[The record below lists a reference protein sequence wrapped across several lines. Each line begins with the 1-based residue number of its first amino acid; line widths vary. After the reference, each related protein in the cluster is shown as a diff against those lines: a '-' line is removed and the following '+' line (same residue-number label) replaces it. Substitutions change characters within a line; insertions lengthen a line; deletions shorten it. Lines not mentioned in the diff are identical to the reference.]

1 MGRRATPSRR
11 RSVGHAAP
19 RTVRDPT
26 GSPTTSVH
34 ALDLGSIAADVTGV
48 SVPPPSH
55 SLSPAVP
62 YDEPPVSDIPGL
74 MSPLSRGRSTR
85 LIGQVVV
92 ELGFAKEE
100 AVERAVMHAR
110 ESGRLTGRVLIEDG
124 VLTPQQLA
132 RVLAER
138 FGIERI
144 DLSIFR
150 IDTDLA
156 RLVDAG
162 FVRRYDAIP
171 VGQDDEGQLLLAM
184 ADPANMLA
192 IDDVTMITGMA
203 VRPVVCAYDDIHRLS
218 LKLGADF
225 PELEDDG
232 TDDGHGDVN
241 LSVPDSDV
249 TDLGADD
256 QAPIIKLVNSVLKRA
271 IRRGASDIHFDP
283 SSEDMHVVFRVDGML
298 DQAVT
303 IPRRMSVG
311 VVSRVKV
318 MANLDIS
325 ERRQPQDGRV
335 SLLIDGHEIDLRVV
349 TLPTVYGEAI
359 VARIL
364 DSSSAPVGLEQIGM
378 LEDDRKVVEGAMAR
392 PYGGV
397 LVTGP
402 TGSGK
407 STTLYSCLAHVNNG
421 TRTIVTVEDPVEY
434 RMDGVKQ
441 MAINAKAKMTFAGGL
456 RAIMRA
462 DPDIIMVGEIRDGE
476 TAHIAVEAAL
486 TGHLVLSTLH
496 TRDAPNAVSRLLDMG
511 VEPFLLSSAVDCVV
525 AQRLARKLCESCK
538 KGARVEAQVMRD
550 NGFEVDG
557 DVEVSQPGGCDRC
570 NGTGYRGRLG
580 IFEIL
585 QMNEEIRALILRR
598 ASADEIAA
606 VAVDKGM
613 VRLRE
618 DGLRKIRLGL
628 TSPEEVLRV
637 TAAS

>member
-1 MGRRATPSRR
+1 M
-11 RSVGHAAP
+11 
-19 RTVRDPT
+19 
-26 GSPTTSVH
+26 
-34 ALDLGSIAADVTGV
+34 
-48 SVPPPSH
+48 SVPPPASRPA
-55 SLSPAVP
+55 STTSPAIP
-62 YDEPPVSDIPGL
+62 DHHPPVSDVPGL
-74 MSPLSRGRSTR
+74 IAPLSRGRSTR

-92 ELGFAKEE
+92 ELGFAKE
-100 AVERAVMHAR
+100 ADVERAVMHAR

-138 FGIERI
+138 FGIERV
-144 DLSIFR
+144 DLAIFK

-156 RLVDAG
+156 RLVDPS

-171 VGQDDEGQLLLAM
+171 VGQDGDGQLLLAM

-203 VRPVVCAYDDIHRLS
+203 VRPVVAAYDDIHRLS
-218 LKLGADF
+218 VKLGNDLPDLSDEGGDAG
-225 PELEDDG
+225 DG
-232 TDDGHGDVN
+232 EMDLTAPAN
-241 LSVPDSDV
+241 EV

-283 SSEDMHVVFRVDGML
+283 SSEDMHVVYRVDGML
-298 DQAVT
+298 DQAVQ

-311 VVSRVKV
+311 VVSRLKV
-318 MANLDIS
+318 MASLDIA
-325 ERRQPQDGRV
+325 ERRTPQDGRV
-335 SLLIDGHEIDLRVV
+335 SLLIDGHEIDLRIV
-349 TLPTVYGEAI
+349 TLPTVYGEAV

-378 LEDDRKVVEGAMAR
+378 LEDDRLDVEEAMAR

-407 STTLYSCLAHVNNG
+407 STTLYSCLDHVNNG

-456 RAIMRA
+456 KAIMRA

-511 VEPFLLSSAVDCVV
+511 VEPFLLSSAIDCVV
-525 AQRLARKLCESCK
+525 AQRLARKLCDDCK
-538 KGARVEAQVMRD
+538 KPVTVAASVMRD
-550 NGFEVDG
+550 HGFDVEG
-557 DVEVSQPGGCDRC
+557 DVEIFNPGGCDRC
-570 NGTGYRGRLG
+570 NQTGYRGRVG
-580 IFEIL
+580 IFEVL
-585 QMNEEIRALILRR
+585 VLDEELRSLILRR
-598 ASADEIAA
+598 SSADEIAA
-606 VAVDKGM
+606 VAVRKGM
-613 VRLRE
+613 KRLRE
-618 DGLRKIRLGL
+618 DGQRKVLLGL

-637 TAAS
+637 TAAG

>member
-1 MGRRATPSRR
+1 MA
-11 RSVGHAAP
+11 
-19 RTVRDPT
+19 
-26 GSPTTSVH
+26 TTS
-34 ALDLGSIAADVTGV
+34 
-48 SVPPPSH
+48 
-55 SLSPAVP
+55 PAIP
-62 YDEPPVSDIPGL
+62 EHHPVSDIPGL
-74 MSPLSRGRSTR
+74 IPPLARGRSTR

-92 ELGFAKEE
+92 ELGFAKVED
-100 AVERAVMHAR
+100 VERAVMHAR

-138 FGIERI
+138 FGIERV
-144 DLSIFR
+144 DLAVFKIE
-150 IDTDLA
+150 TDLA
-156 RLVDAG
+156 RLVDPS

-171 VGQDDEGQLLLAM
+171 VGQDDDGQLLLAM

-203 VRPVVCAYDDIHRLS
+203 VRPVVAAYDDIHRLS
-218 LKLGADF
+218 VKLGNDL
-225 PELEDDG
+225 PDLSDDG
-232 TDDGHGDVN
+232 GEESGEVDLT
-241 LSVPDSDV
+241 VPVANDV

-298 DQAVT
+298 DVAVT
-303 IPRRMSVG
+303 IPRRMAVG
-311 VVSRVKV
+311 VVSRMKV
-318 MANLDIS
+318 MASLDIA
-325 ERRQPQDGRV
+325 ERRTPQDGRV
-335 SLLIDGHEIDLRVV
+335 SLLIDGHEIDLRIV

-378 LEDDRKVVEGAMAR
+378 LDEDRASVEAAMAR

-456 RAIMRA
+456 KAIMRA

-511 VEPFLLSSAVDCVV
+511 VEPFLLSSAIDCVV
-525 AQRLARKLCESCK
+525 AQRLARKLCEHCK
-538 KGARVEAQVMRD
+538 TPKMVEASVMRD
-550 NGFEVDG
+550 HGFDVQGEA
-557 DVEVSQPGGCDRC
+557 VEVFNPGGCDRC
-570 NGTGYRGRLG
+570 NGTGYRGRVG

-585 QMNEEIRALILRR
+585 KMDEDVRALVLRR

-606 VAVDKGM
+606 VAVAKGM
-613 VRLRE
+613 KRLRE
-618 DGLRKIRLGL
+618 DGREKVLLGL

-637 TAAS
+637 TASG

>member
-1 MGRRATPSRR
+1 
-11 RSVGHAAP
+11 
-19 RTVRDPT
+19 
-26 GSPTTSVH
+26 
-34 ALDLGSIAADVTGV
+34 V
-48 SVPPPSH
+48 SVPPPISTPKPH
-55 SLSPAVP
+55 VP
-62 YDEPPVSDIPGL
+62 GVPDDDVLAVSDVPGL
-74 MSPLSRGRSTR
+74 IPPRSRGRSTR

-100 AVERAVMHAR
+100 AVEAAVAHAR

-138 FGIERI
+138 FGIERV
-144 DLSIFR
+144 DLTVFGV
-150 IDTDLA
+150 DNDLA
-156 RLVDAG
+156 RLVDPG

-171 VGQDDEGQLLLAM
+171 IGSDPEGQLLLAM

-203 VRPVVCAYDDIHRLS
+203 VRPVVAAYDDIHRLS
-218 LKLGADF
+218 LRLGNDF
-225 PELEDDG
+225 PEFNESSSVE
-232 TDDGHGDVN
+232 TNDVD
-241 LSVPDSDV
+241 LSVPDTDV
-249 TDLGADD
+249 TDLGATNDD
-256 QAPIIKLVNSVLKRA
+256 APIIKLVNSVLKRA

-283 SSEDMHVVFRVDGML
+283 SSEDMRVIFRVDGML
-298 DQAVT
+298 DSGVT
-303 IPRRMSVG
+303 IPRRMATG
-311 VVSRVKV
+311 VVSRMKV
-318 MANLDIS
+318 MANLDIA
-325 ERRQPQDGRV
+325 ERRTPQDGRV

-378 LEDDRKVVEGAMAR
+378 LEEDRKVVEKAMAR

-407 STTLYSCLAHVNNG
+407 STTLYSCLSHVNNG
-421 TRTIVTVEDPVEY
+421 QRTIVTVEDPVEY
-434 RMDGVKQ
+434 RMDGIKQ
-441 MAINAKAKMTFAGGL
+441 MAINPKAKMTFAGGL
-456 RAIMRA
+456 KAIMRA
-462 DPDIIMVGEIRDGE
+462 DPDIIMVGEIRDRE
-476 TAHIAVEAAL
+476 TAQIAVEAAL

-511 VEPFLLSSAVDCVV
+511 VEPFLLASAIDCVV
-525 AQRLARKLCESCK
+525 AQRLARKLCDCK
-538 KGARVEAQVMRD
+538 KPTRVEASIMRD
-550 NGFEVDG
+550 NGF
-557 DVEVSQPGGCDRC
+557 DVEGPVDVCKPNGCDRC
-570 NGTGYRGRLG
+570 NQTGYRGRVG

-585 QMNEEIRALILRR
+585 TMNEEIRSLVLQR

-606 VAVDKGM
+606 LAVRQQSFK
-613 VRLRE
+613 RLRE
-618 DGLRKIRLGL
+618 DGLEKVRLGL

-637 TAAS
+637 TAAG

>member
-1 MGRRATPSRR
+1 MGPS
-11 RSVGHAAP
+11 G
-19 RTVRDPT
+19 
-26 GSPTTSVH
+26 
-34 ALDLGSIAADVTGV
+34 
-48 SVPPPSH
+48 
-55 SLSPAVP
+55 PAFH
-62 YDEPPVSDIPGL
+62 EHPPVSDVAGLIP
-74 MSPLSRGRSTR
+74 PLSRGRSTR

-92 ELGFAKEE
+92 ELGFAKEVD
-100 AVERAVMHAR
+100 VERAVAHAR

-144 DLSIFR
+144 DLTIFR
-150 IDTDLA
+150 IDNDLA
-156 RLVDAG
+156 RLVDPG

-203 VRPVVCAYDDIHRLS
+203 VRPVVAAYDDIHRLS
-218 LKLGADF
+218 VRLGNDIPDLSAGDM
-225 PELEDDG
+225 DG
-232 TDDGHGDVN
+232 DSDVD
-241 LSVPDSDV
+241 LTAVPDTDV

-256 QAPIIKLVNSVLKRA
+256 AAPIIKLVNSVLKRA

-283 SSEDMHVVFRVDGML
+283 SSEDMHVIFRVDGML
-298 DQAVT
+298 DSAVT

-318 MANLDIS
+318 MANLDIA

-349 TLPTVYGEAI
+349 TLPTVHGEAV

-378 LEDDRKVVEGAMAR
+378 LENDRKNVEAAMAR

-441 MAINAKAKMTFAGGL
+441 MAINNKAKMTFAGGL
-456 RAIMRA
+456 KAIMRA

-511 VEPFLLSSAVDCVV
+511 VEPFLLSSAIDCVV
-525 AQRLARKLCESCK
+525 AQRLARKLCDHCK
-538 KGARVEAQVMRD
+538 RPVRVEQHVMHD
-550 NGFEVDG
+550 HGFEVEG
-557 DVEVSQPGGCDRC
+557 PVEIHKPGGCDRC
-570 NGTGYRGRLG
+570 NQTGYRGRLG

-585 QMNEEIRALILRR
+585 KLDEQIRELILKRS
-598 ASADEIAA
+598 SADEIAA
-606 VAVDKGM
+606 AAVAKGM
-613 VRLRE
+613 KRLRE
-618 DGLRKIRLGL
+618 DGRDKVLLGL

-637 TAAS
+637 TASG

>member
-1 MGRRATPSRR
+1 VITSEPIPEMPGLI
-11 RSVGHAAP
+11 AP
-19 RTVRDPT
+19 RT
-26 GSPTTSVH
+26 
-34 ALDLGSIAADVTGV
+34 
-48 SVPPPSH
+48 
-55 SLSPAVP
+55 
-62 YDEPPVSDIPGL
+62 
-74 MSPLSRGRSTR
+74 RGRSNR

-92 ELGFAKEE
+92 ELGFAAVE
-100 AVERAVMHAR
+100 AVEKAVMKAR
-110 ESGRLTGRVLIEDG
+110 ETGKMTGRVLIEEG

-138 FGIERI
+138 FGIERA
-144 DLSIFR
+144 DLSEFR
-150 IDTDLA
+150 VDMDLA
-156 RLVDAG
+156 RLVDPG

-171 VGQDDEGQLLLAM
+171 IGQDEEGQLLLAM
-184 ADPANMLA
+184 ADASNLLA

-203 VRPVVCAYDDIHRLS
+203 VRPVIAAYDDIHRLGQKIG
-218 LKLGADF
+218 LD
-225 PELEDDG
+225 LEEIGGDASDDG
-232 TDDGHGDVN
+232 EGGISTA
-241 LSVPDSDV
+241 PDPNEV
-249 TDLGADD
+249 TDLGAATDD
-256 QAPIIKLVNSVLKRA
+256 APIIKLVNSVLKRA

-283 SSEDMHVVFRVDGML
+283 SSEDMKVIFRVDGML
-298 DQAVT
+298 DSAVT
-303 IPRRMSVG
+303 IPRRMATG
-311 VVSRVKV
+311 VVSRMKV
-318 MANLDIS
+318 MANLDIA
-325 ERRQPQDGRV
+325 ERRVPQDGRV

-378 LEDDRKVVEGAMAR
+378 LDEDRASVEKAMAR

-441 MAINAKAKMTFAGGL
+441 MAINPKAKMTFAGGL
-456 RAIMRA
+456 KAIMRA

-525 AQRLARKLCESCK
+525 AQRLARKLCECK
-538 KGARVEAQVMRD
+538 KPSVVPQQIMVD

-557 DVEVSQPGGCDRC
+557 DVTVCKPEGCERC
-570 NGTGYRGRLG
+570 NQTGYRGRLG

-585 QMNEEIRALILRR
+585 TMNEEIRALILKR

-606 VAVDKGM
+606 VAVGQGM
-613 VRLRE
+613 KRLRE
-618 DGLRKIRLGL
+618 DGLDKIRLGL

-637 TAAS
+637 TASG

>member
-1 MGRRATPSRR
+1 MS
-11 RSVGHAAP
+11 AAEI
-19 RTVRDPT
+19 R
-26 GSPTTSVH
+26 
-34 ALDLGSIAADVTGV
+34 GV
-48 SVPPPSH
+48 SVPPPTTAN
-55 SLSPAVP
+55 LAPAVP
-62 YDEPPVSDIPGL
+62 PLPDHAAASDIPGL
-74 MSPLSRGRSTR
+74 IPPLARGRSTR

-144 DLSIFR
+144 DLTIFK

-156 RLVDAG
+156 RLVDPG

-203 VRPVVCAYDDIHRLS
+203 VRPVVAAYDDIHRLS
-218 LKLGADF
+218 VKLGNDLPDLSA
-225 PELEDDG
+225 DDG
-232 TDDGHGDVN
+232 DDNAEVD
-241 LSVPDSDV
+241 LSVPDNDV

-283 SSEDMHVVFRVDGML
+283 GSEDMRVVFRVDGML
-298 DQAVT
+298 DSAVT

-311 VVSRVKV
+311 VVSRLKV
-318 MANLDIS
+318 MSNLDIA
-325 ERRQPQDGRV
+325 ERRTPQDGRV

-349 TLPTVYGEAI
+349 TLPTVYGEAV

-378 LEDDRKVVEGAMAR
+378 LEGDRESVEAAMAR

-421 TRTIVTVEDPVEY
+421 TRTIITVEDPVEY

-441 MAINAKAKMTFAGGL
+441 MAINIKAKMTFAGGL
-456 RAIMRA
+456 KAIMRA

-511 VEPFLLSSAVDCVV
+511 VEPFLLSSAIDCVV

-538 KGARVEAQVMRD
+538 TTLRVEAEVMRG
-550 NGFEVDG
+550 NGFDVDG
-557 DVEVSQPGGCDRC
+557 DVEVCKPGGCDRC
-570 NGTGYRGRLG
+570 NQTGYRGRLG

-585 QMNEEIRALILRR
+585 LMDEEMRSLVLRR

-606 VAVDKGM
+606 AAVAKGM
-613 VRLRE
+613 RRLRE
-618 DGLRKIRLGL
+618 DGLEKIRLGL

-637 TAAS
+637 TASN

>member
-1 MGRRATPSRR
+1 MKTAD
-11 RSVGHAAP
+11 
-19 RTVRDPT
+19 VRD
-26 GSPTTSVH
+26 
-34 ALDLGSIAADVTGV
+34 V
-48 SVPPPSH
+48 SVPPPNTS
-55 SLSPAVP
+55 SPAISHLHTDVAPISDVP
-62 YDEPPVSDIPGL
+62 GILP
-74 MSPLSRGRSTR
+74 PLSRGRSTR

-100 AVERAVMHAR
+100 DVERAVLHAR

-138 FGIERI
+138 FGIERV
-144 DLSIFR
+144 DLAIFK

-156 RLVDAG
+156 RLVDPG

-203 VRPVVCAYDDIHRLS
+203 VRPVVAAYDDIHRLS
-218 LKLGADF
+218 VKLGNDL
-225 PELEDDG
+225 PDLSDDG
-232 TDDGHGDVN
+232 TEESGEVD
-241 LSVPDSDV
+241 LSVPNNDV
-249 TDLGADD
+249 TDLGSND

-283 SSEDMHVVFRVDGML
+283 GSEDMHVIFRVDGML

-311 VVSRVKV
+311 VVSRMKV
-318 MANLDIS
+318 MANLDIA
-325 ERRQPQDGRV
+325 ERRTPQDGRV

-378 LEDDRKVVEGAMAR
+378 LEEDRLNVEAAMAR

-421 TRTIVTVEDPVEY
+421 NRTIVTVEDPVEY

-456 RAIMRA
+456 KAIMRA

-511 VEPFLLSSAVDCVV
+511 VEPFLLSSAIDCVV
-525 AQRLARKLCESCK
+525 AQRLARKLCDSCK
-538 KGARVEAQVMRD
+538 KSIVVEAEVMRT

-557 DVEVSQPGGCDRC
+557 DIETCQPGGCDRC

-585 QMNEEIRALILRR
+585 RMDEDIRALVLRR

-606 VAVDKGM
+606 VAMQKGM
-613 VRLRE
+613 KRLRE
-618 DGLRKIRLGL
+618 DGLDKIRLGQ

-637 TAAS
+637 TASG

>member
-1 MGRRATPSRR
+1 MA
-11 RSVGHAAP
+11 
-19 RTVRDPT
+19 
-26 GSPTTSVH
+26 
-34 ALDLGSIAADVTGV
+34 DLRGV
-48 SVPPPSH
+48 SVPPPISTPKPH
-55 SLSPAVP
+55 VP
-62 YDEPPVSDIPGL
+62 GVPDDDVLPVSDVPGL
-74 MSPLSRGRSTR
+74 IPPRSRGRSTR

-100 AVERAVMHAR
+100 AVEAAVAHAR

-138 FGIERI
+138 FGIERV
-144 DLSIFR
+144 DLTVFGV
-150 IDTDLA
+150 DNDLA
-156 RLVDAG
+156 RLVDPG

-171 VGQDDEGQLLLAM
+171 IGSDPEGQLLLAM

-203 VRPVVCAYDDIHRLS
+203 VRPVVAAYDDIHRLS
-218 LKLGADF
+218 LRLGNDF
-225 PELEDDG
+225 PEFNESSSVE
-232 TDDGHGDVN
+232 TNDVD
-241 LSVPDSDV
+241 LSVPDTDV
-249 TDLGADD
+249 TDLGATNDD
-256 QAPIIKLVNSVLKRA
+256 APIIKLVNSVLKRA

-283 SSEDMHVVFRVDGML
+283 SSEDMRVIFRVDGML
-298 DQAVT
+298 DSGVT
-303 IPRRMSVG
+303 IPRRMATG
-311 VVSRVKV
+311 VVSRMKV
-318 MANLDIS
+318 MANLDIA
-325 ERRQPQDGRV
+325 ERRTPQDGRV

-378 LEDDRKVVEGAMAR
+378 LEEDRKVVEKAMAR

-407 STTLYSCLAHVNNG
+407 STTLYSCLSHVNNG
-421 TRTIVTVEDPVEY
+421 QRTIVTVEDPVEY
-434 RMDGVKQ
+434 RMDGIKQ
-441 MAINAKAKMTFAGGL
+441 MAINPKAKMTFAGGL
-456 RAIMRA
+456 KAIMRA
-462 DPDIIMVGEIRDGE
+462 DPDIIMVGEIRDRE
-476 TAHIAVEAAL
+476 TAQIAVEAAL

-511 VEPFLLSSAVDCVV
+511 VEPFLLASAIDCVV
-525 AQRLARKLCESCK
+525 AQRLARKLCDCK
-538 KGARVEAQVMRD
+538 KPTRVEASIMRD
-550 NGFEVDG
+550 NGF
-557 DVEVSQPGGCDRC
+557 DVEGPVDVCKPNGCDRC
-570 NGTGYRGRLG
+570 NQTGYRGRVG

-585 QMNEEIRALILRR
+585 TMNEEIRSLVLQR

-606 VAVDKGM
+606 LAVRQQSFK
-613 VRLRE
+613 RLRE
-618 DGLRKIRLGL
+618 DGLEKVRLGL

-637 TAAS
+637 TAAG

>member
-1 MGRRATPSRR
+1 MDLPPLGEQP
-11 RSVGHAAP
+11 
-19 RTVRDPT
+19 DDD
-26 GSPTTSVH
+26 
-34 ALDLGSIAADVTGV
+34 ALVPDL
-48 SVPPPSH
+48 
-55 SLSPAVP
+55 
-62 YDEPPVSDIPGL
+62 PGL
-74 MSPLSRGRSTR
+74 IPPKTRGRSTR

-92 ELGFAKEE
+92 ELGFAKVE
-100 AVERAVMHAR
+100 AVEQAVVHAR
-110 ESGRLTGRVLIEDG
+110 ESGRLTGRMLIEDG

-138 FGIERI
+138 FGIERV
-144 DLSIFR
+144 DLTVFSV
-150 IDTDLA
+150 DTDLA
-156 RLVDAG
+156 RLVDPG

-171 VGQDDEGQLLLAM
+171 IGLDPEGQLLLAM

-203 VRPVVCAYDDIHRLS
+203 VRPVVAAYDDIHRLS
-218 LKLGADF
+218 LRLGNDF
-225 PELEDDG
+225 PEFNEASSVEAK
-232 TDDGHGDVN
+232 DVD
-241 LSVPDSDV
+241 LSVPDTDV
-249 TDLGADD
+249 TDLGAATDD
-256 QAPIIKLVNSVLKRA
+256 APIIKLVNSVLKRA

-283 SSEDMHVVFRVDGML
+283 SSEDMRVIFRVDGML
-298 DQAVT
+298 DSGVT

-311 VVSRVKV
+311 VVSRMKV
-318 MANLDIS
+318 MANLDIA
-325 ERRQPQDGRV
+325 ERRMPQDGRV

-378 LEDDRKVVEGAMAR
+378 LEVDRTTVEKAMAR

-407 STTLYSCLAHVNNG
+407 STTLYSCLSHVNNG

-434 RMDGVKQ
+434 RMDGIKQ
-441 MAINAKAKMTFAGGL
+441 MAINPKAKMTFAGGL
-456 RAIMRA
+456 KAIMRA
-462 DPDIIMVGEIRDGE
+462 DPDIIMVGEIRDRE
-476 TAHIAVEAAL
+476 TAQIAVEAAL

-511 VEPFLLSSAVDCVV
+511 VEPFLLASAIDCVV
-525 AQRLARKLCESCK
+525 AQRLARKLCDCK
-538 KGARVEAQVMRD
+538 KPVRVEASIMRD
-550 NGFEVDG
+550 NGFDVDG
-557 DVEVSQPGGCDRC
+557 DVDVCKPAGCDRC
-570 NGTGYRGRLG
+570 SQTGYRGRVG

-585 QMNEEIRALILRR
+585 ELDEEVRSLVLAR

-606 VAVDKGM
+606 LAVRRKGFK
-613 VRLRE
+613 RLRE
-618 DGLRKIRLGL
+618 DGLEKIRLGL

-637 TAAS
+637 TASS

>member
-1 MGRRATPSRR
+1 VITSEPIPEMPGLI
-11 RSVGHAAP
+11 AP
-19 RTVRDPT
+19 RT
-26 GSPTTSVH
+26 
-34 ALDLGSIAADVTGV
+34 
-48 SVPPPSH
+48 
-55 SLSPAVP
+55 
-62 YDEPPVSDIPGL
+62 
-74 MSPLSRGRSTR
+74 RGRSTR

-92 ELGFAKEE
+92 ELGLATEE
-100 AVERAVMHAR
+100 AVEKAVKHAR
-110 ESGRLTGRVLIEDG
+110 ETGKMTGRVLIEEG

-138 FGIERI
+138 FGIERA
-144 DLSIFR
+144 DLSEFR
-150 IDTDLA
+150 VDMDLA
-156 RLVDAG
+156 RLVDPS

-171 VGQDDEGQLLLAM
+171 IGQDEEGQLLLAM
-184 ADPANMLA
+184 ADASNLLA

-203 VRPVVCAYDDIHRLS
+203 VRPVIAAYDDIHRLGQKIG
-218 LKLGADF
+218 LD
-225 PELEDDG
+225 LEEIGGDPGDDS
-232 TDDGHGDVN
+232 DVN
-241 LSVPDSDV
+241 LAAAPDADV
-249 TDLGADD
+249 TDLGATTDN
-256 QAPIIKLVNSVLKRA
+256 APIIKLVNSVLKRA

-283 SSEDMHVVFRVDGML
+283 TSEDMKVVFRVDGML
-298 DQAVT
+298 DSAVT
-303 IPRRMSVG
+303 IPRRMATG
-311 VVSRVKV
+311 VVSRMKV
-318 MANLDIS
+318 MANLDIA
-325 ERRQPQDGRV
+325 ERRVPQDGRV

-378 LEDDRKVVEGAMAR
+378 LEEDRANVEKAMAR

-441 MAINAKAKMTFAGGL
+441 MAINVRAKMTFAGGL
-456 RAIMRA
+456 KAIMRA

-511 VEPFLLSSAVDCVV
+511 VEPFLLASAVDCVV
-525 AQRLARKLCESCK
+525 AQRLARKLCECK
-538 KGARVEAQVMRD
+538 KSAVVSKQIMLD
-550 NGFEVDG
+550 NGFDVDE
-557 DVEVSQPGGCDRC
+557 DIAVCKPDGCERC
-570 NGTGYRGRLG
+570 NQTGYRGRLG

-585 QMNEEIRALILRR
+585 QMTEEIRALILRR
-598 ASADEIAA
+598 ASADEVAA
-606 VAVDKGM
+606 VAVRNGM
-613 VRLRE
+613 KRLRE
-618 DGLRKIRLGL
+618 DGLDKIRLGL

-637 TAAS
+637 TAAG

>member
-1 MGRRATPSRR
+1 
-11 RSVGHAAP
+11 
-19 RTVRDPT
+19 
-26 GSPTTSVH
+26 
-34 ALDLGSIAADVTGV
+34 V
-48 SVPPPSH
+48 SVPPPTNS
-55 SLSPAVP
+55 SFSPTGPSGPAFHEHAP
-62 YDEPPVSDIPGL
+62 ASDVPGL
-74 MSPLSRGRSTR
+74 IPPLSRGRSTR

-92 ELGFAKEE
+92 ELGFAKEVD
-100 AVERAVMHAR
+100 VERAVAHAR

-144 DLSIFR
+144 DLTIFR
-150 IDTDLA
+150 IDNDLA
-156 RLVDAG
+156 RLVDPG

-203 VRPVVCAYDDIHRLS
+203 VRPVVAAYDDIHRLS
-218 LKLGADF
+218 VRLGNDIPDLSAD
-225 PELEDDG
+225 DDG
-232 TDDGHGDVN
+232 GDGEVDLTTPTN
-241 LSVPDSDV
+241 DV

-283 SSEDMHVVFRVDGML
+283 SSEDMHVIFRVDGML
-298 DQAVT
+298 DNAVT

-311 VVSRVKV
+311 VISRVKV
-318 MANLDIS
+318 MANLDIA

-349 TLPTVYGEAI
+349 TLPTVYGEAV

-378 LEDDRKVVEGAMAR
+378 LEHDRKNVEAAMAR

-456 RAIMRA
+456 KAIMRA

-511 VEPFLLSSAVDCVV
+511 VEPFLLSSAIDCVV
-525 AQRLARKLCESCK
+525 AQRLARKLCDHCK
-538 KGARVEAQVMRD
+538 RATRVEAHVMAD
-550 NGFEVDG
+550 HGFKVDG
-557 DVEVSQPGGCDRC
+557 PVEIFKPGGCDRC
-570 NGTGYRGRLG
+570 NTTGYRGRLG

-585 QMNEEIRALILRR
+585 KLDEQIRELILKRS
-598 ASADEIAA
+598 SADEIAA
-606 VAVDKGM
+606 VAVAKGM
-613 VRLRE
+613 KRLRE
-618 DGLRKIRLGL
+618 DGQDKVLLGL

-637 TAAS
+637 TASG

>member
-1 MGRRATPSRR
+1 
-11 RSVGHAAP
+11 
-19 RTVRDPT
+19 
-26 GSPTTSVH
+26 
-34 ALDLGSIAADVTGV
+34 V
-48 SVPPPSH
+48 SLPPPS
-55 SLSPAVP
+55 SRTTAPAVP
-62 YDEPPVSDIPGL
+62 PLPEHVAVADIPGL
-74 MSPLSRGRSTR
+74 IPPLTRGRSTR

-100 AVERAVMHAR
+100 DVERAVMHAR

-132 RVLAER
+132 RVLGER
-138 FGIERI
+138 FGIPRI
-144 DLSIFR
+144 DLAGFKV
-150 IDTDLA
+150 DHDLA
-156 RLVDAG
+156 RLVDPG

-203 VRPVVCAYDDIHRLS
+203 VRPVVAAYDDIHRLS
-218 LKLGADF
+218 VKLGNDLPDLSAGTG
-225 PELEDDG
+225 DG
-232 TDDGHGDVN
+232 DTEVD
-241 LSVPDSDV
+241 LAEVPHSDV

-283 SSEDMHVVFRVDGML
+283 GSEDMHVVFRVDGML
-298 DQAVT
+298 DSAVT

-311 VVSRVKV
+311 VVSRLKV
-318 MANLDIS
+318 MSNLDIA
-325 ERRQPQDGRV
+325 ERRVPQDGRV

-349 TLPTVYGEAI
+349 TLPTVYGEAV

-364 DSSSAPVGLEQIGM
+364 DSASAPVGLEQIGM
-378 LEDDRKVVEGAMAR
+378 LEDDRRGVEEAMAR

-407 STTLYSCLAHVNNG
+407 STTLYSCLDHVNNG
-421 TRTIVTVEDPVEY
+421 QRTIVTVEDPVEY

-441 MAINAKAKMTFAGGL
+441 MAINVKAKMTFAGGL
-456 RAIMRA
+456 KAIMRA

-511 VEPFLLSSAVDCVV
+511 VEPFLLSSAIDCVV
-525 AQRLARKLCESCK
+525 AQRLARRLCDSCK
-538 KGARVEAQVMRD
+538 KAMRVEASVMRGS
-550 NGFEVDG
+550 GFDVDEDMEVCK
-557 DVEVSQPGGCDRC
+557 PGGCDRC
-570 NGTGYRGRLG
+570 NQTGYRGRLG

-585 QMNEEIRALILRR
+585 HMDEELRSLVLRR
-598 ASADEIAA
+598 CSADEIAA
-606 VAVDKGM
+606 AAVAKGM
-613 VRLRE
+613 RRLRE
-618 DGLRKIRLGL
+618 DGLEKVRLGL

-637 TAAS
+637 TASG

>member
-1 MGRRATPSRR
+1 M
-11 RSVGHAAP
+11 
-19 RTVRDPT
+19 
-26 GSPTTSVH
+26 
-34 ALDLGSIAADVTGV
+34 
-48 SVPPPSH
+48 
-55 SLSPAVP
+55 
-62 YDEPPVSDIPGL
+62 PGL
-74 MSPLSRGRSTR
+74 IAPSTRGRSSR

-92 ELGFAKEE
+92 ELGFATQE
-100 AVERAVMHAR
+100 AVEKAVKKAR
-110 ESGRLTGRVLIEDG
+110 ETGKMTGRVLIEEG
-124 VLTPQQLA
+124 VLTAQQLA

-138 FGIERI
+138 FGIERA
-144 DLSIFR
+144 DLSEFHV
-150 IDTDLA
+150 DLELS
-156 RLVDAG
+156 RLVDPS

-171 VGQDDEGQLLLAM
+171 IGKDDDGQLLLAM
-184 ADPANMLA
+184 ADASNLLA

-203 VRPVVCAYDDIHRLS
+203 VRPVIAAYDDIHRLAQKIGS
-218 LKLGADF
+218 D
-225 PELEDDG
+225 LEEIGSDPSDE
-232 TDDGHGDVN
+232 GDVD
-241 LSVPDSDV
+241 LQAVPDSDV
-249 TDLGADD
+249 TDLGAKTDD
-256 QAPIIKLVNSVLKRA
+256 APIIRLVNSVLKRA

-283 SSEDMHVVFRVDGML
+283 TSEDMKVVFRVDGML
-298 DQAVT
+298 DAAVT

-311 VVSRVKV
+311 VVSRMKV
-318 MANLDIS
+318 MANLDIA
-325 ERRQPQDGRV
+325 ERRRPQDGRV

-378 LEDDRKVVEGAMAR
+378 LEVDRANVEKAMAR

-441 MAINAKAKMTFAGGL
+441 MAINPKAKMTFAGGL
-456 RAIMRA
+456 KAIMRA

-511 VEPFLLSSAVDCVV
+511 VEPFLLASAIDCVV
-525 AQRLARKLCESCK
+525 AQRLARKLCECK
-538 KGARVEAQVMRD
+538 TTVAVTASVMRD
-550 NGFEVDG
+550 NGFDVDE
-557 DVEVSQPGGCDRC
+557 DVDVCQPNGCERC
-570 NGTGYRGRLG
+570 NHTGYRGRLG

-585 QMNEEIRALILRR
+585 QMTEEIRSLILRR
-598 ASADEIAA
+598 ASADEVAA
-606 VAVDKGM
+606 VAVRDGM
-613 VRLRE
+613 LRLRQ
-618 DGLRKIRLGL
+618 DGLQKVRLGL

-637 TAAS
+637 TASS

>member
-1 MGRRATPSRR
+1 
-11 RSVGHAAP
+11 
-19 RTVRDPT
+19 
-26 GSPTTSVH
+26 
-34 ALDLGSIAADVTGV
+34 V
-48 SVPPPSH
+48 SFPPPS
-55 SLSPAVP
+55 STTAPAVP
-62 YDEPPVSDIPGL
+62 PLPEHHAASDVPGL
-74 MSPLSRGRSTR
+74 IPPLSRGRSTR

-100 AVERAVMHAR
+100 AVERAVLHAR

-144 DLSIFR
+144 DLTVFKIE
-150 IDTDLA
+150 TDLA
-156 RLVDAG
+156 RLVDPG

-203 VRPVVCAYDDIHRLS
+203 VRPVVAAYDDIHRLS
-218 LKLGADF
+218 VKLGNDL
-225 PELEDDG
+225 PDLSDDG
-232 TDDGHGDVN
+232 TEGDGGEVDLTAPTN
-241 LSVPDSDV
+241 DV

-283 SSEDMHVVFRVDGML
+283 SSEDMHVIFRVDGML
-298 DQAVT
+298 DSAVT

-311 VVSRVKV
+311 VVSRLKV
-318 MANLDIS
+318 MANLDIA
-325 ERRQPQDGRV
+325 ERRTPQDGRV
-335 SLLIDGHEIDLRVV
+335 SLLIDGHEIDLRIV
-349 TLPTVYGEAI
+349 TLPTVYGEAV

-378 LEDDRKVVEGAMAR
+378 LDVDRANVEAAMAR

-456 RAIMRA
+456 KAIMRA

-511 VEPFLLSSAVDCVV
+511 VEPFLLSSAIDCVV
-525 AQRLARKLCESCK
+525 AQRLARKLCDHCK
-538 KGARVEAQVMRD
+538 KPVRVEAEIMRG

-557 DVEVSQPGGCDRC
+557 DVEVQQPGGCDRC

-585 QMNEEIRALILRR
+585 LMDEEIRSLVLRR

-613 VRLRE
+613 RRLRE
-618 DGLRKIRLGL
+618 DGLDKVRLGL

-637 TAAS
+637 TAAG

>member
-1 MGRRATPSRR
+1 MA
-11 RSVGHAAP
+11 
-19 RTVRDPT
+19 
-26 GSPTTSVH
+26 
-34 ALDLGSIAADVTGV
+34 
-48 SVPPPSH
+48 
-55 SLSPAVP
+55 SPAIP
-62 YDEPPVSDIPGL
+62 EHPPVSDVPGL
-74 MSPLSRGRSTR
+74 IPPLSRGRSTR

-92 ELGFAKEE
+92 ELGFAKE
-100 AVERAVMHAR
+100 ADVERAVMHAR

-144 DLSIFR
+144 DLTVFKV
-150 IDTDLA
+150 DHDLA
-156 RLVDAG
+156 RLVDTS

-203 VRPVVCAYDDIHRLS
+203 VRPVVAAYDDIHRLS
-218 LKLGADF
+218 VKLGNDI
-225 PELEDDG
+225 PDLSDDG
-232 TDDGHGDVN
+232 EPGDAEVDLTAPAN
-241 LSVPDSDV
+241 DV

-311 VVSRVKV
+311 VISRLKV

-335 SLLIDGHEIDLRVV
+335 SLLIDGHEIDLRIV
-349 TLPTVYGEAI
+349 TLPTVYGEAV

-378 LEDDRKVVEGAMAR
+378 LDEDRTNVEAAMAR

-456 RAIMRA
+456 KAIMRA

-511 VEPFLLSSAVDCVV
+511 VEPFLLSSAIDCVV
-525 AQRLARKLCESCK
+525 AQRLARKLCDDCK
-538 KGARVEAQVMRD
+538 KPVTVEAAVMRD
-550 NGFEVDG
+550 HGFKVDR
-557 DVEVSQPGGCDRC
+557 DVEIFNPGGCDRC
-570 NGTGYRGRLG
+570 NQTGYRGRVG
-580 IFEIL
+580 IFEVL
-585 QMNEEIRALILRR
+585 VLDEELRSMVLRR

-606 VAVDKGM
+606 LAVSKGM

-618 DGLRKIRLGL
+618 DGQRKVLLGL

-637 TAAS
+637 TAAG

>member
-1 MGRRATPSRR
+1 
-11 RSVGHAAP
+11 
-19 RTVRDPT
+19 
-26 GSPTTSVH
+26 
-34 ALDLGSIAADVTGV
+34 V
-48 SVPPPSH
+48 SVPPPS
-55 SLSPAVP
+55 SSSNIAPAVP
-62 YDEPPVSDIPGL
+62 PLPEGAVSDVPGL
-74 MSPLSRGRSTR
+74 IAPLSRGRSTR

-100 AVERAVMHAR
+100 DVERAVAHAR

-144 DLSIFR
+144 DLTVFK
-150 IDTDLA
+150 IDSDLA
-156 RLVDAG
+156 RLVDPA

-203 VRPVVCAYDDIHRLS
+203 VRPVVAAYDDIHRLS
-218 LKLGADF
+218 VRLGNDLPDLSA
-225 PELEDDG
+225 EDEGEGGPGEVDL
-232 TDDGHGDVN
+232 T
-241 LSVPDSDV
+241 VPDNEV

-283 SSEDMHVVFRVDGML
+283 SSEDMHVIFRVDGML
-298 DQAVT
+298 DSAVS

-311 VVSRVKV
+311 VVSRLKV
-318 MANLDIS
+318 MSNLDIA
-325 ERRQPQDGRV
+325 ERRTPQDGRV
-335 SLLIDGHEIDLRVV
+335 SLLIDGHEIDLRIV
-349 TLPTVYGEAI
+349 TLPTVHGEAV

-378 LEDDRKVVEGAMAR
+378 LENDRVNVEAAMAR

-456 RAIMRA
+456 KAIMRA

-511 VEPFLLSSAVDCVV
+511 VEPFLLSSAIDCVV
-525 AQRLARKLCESCK
+525 AQRLARKLCDSCK
-538 KGARVEAQVMRD
+538 KSVRVEKDVMLS
-550 NGFEVDG
+550 NGFDVDG
-557 DVEVSQPGGCDRC
+557 DVEVCKPGGCDRC
-570 NGTGYRGRLG
+570 NQTGYRGRIG

-585 QMNEEIRALILRR
+585 LMDEELRAMVLRR
-598 ASADEIAA
+598 SSADEIAA
-606 VAVDKGM
+606 VAVEKGM
-613 VRLRE
+613 KRLRE
-618 DGLRKIRLGL
+618 DGLDKVRLGL

-637 TAAS
+637 TAAG

>member
-1 MGRRATPSRR
+1 MS
-11 RSVGHAAP
+11 
-19 RTVRDPT
+19 
-26 GSPTTSVH
+26 
-34 ALDLGSIAADVTGV
+34 
-48 SVPPPSH
+48 
-55 SLSPAVP
+55 SPAVP
-62 YDEPPVSDIPGL
+62 QHDHSGAPLVPGL
-74 MSPLSRGRSTR
+74 IAPLSRGRSTR

-100 AVERAVMHAR
+100 AVERAVLHAR

-144 DLSIFR
+144 DLSVFR

-156 RLVDAG
+156 RLVDPG

-225 PELEDDG
+225 PELDDDG
-232 TDDGHGDVN
+232 TDDGPGDVN

-318 MANLDIS
+318 MANLDIA
-325 ERRQPQDGRV
+325 ERRTPQDGRV
-335 SLLIDGHEIDLRVV
+335 SLLIDGHEIDLRIV
-349 TLPTVYGEAI
+349 TLPTVYGEAV

-378 LEDDRKVVEGAMAR
+378 LDVDRENVEAAMAR

-456 RAIMRA
+456 KAIMRA

-511 VEPFLLSSAVDCVV
+511 VEPFLLSSAIDCVV

-538 KGARVEAQVMRD
+538 KPMSVERDVMRH
-550 NGFEVDG
+550 NGFVVDG
-557 DVEVSQPGGCDRC
+557 DVEVCKPGGCDRC
-570 NGTGYRGRLG
+570 NGTGYRGRIG
-580 IFEIL
+580 IFEVL
-585 QMNEEIRALILRR
+585 QLDEDIRALVLRR

-606 VAVDKGM
+606 AAVGKGM
-613 VRLRE
+613 KRLRE
-618 DGLRKIRLGL
+618 DGLEKIRLGL

-637 TAAS
+637 TATG

>member
-1 MGRRATPSRR
+1 M
-11 RSVGHAAP
+11 RSAEI
-19 RTVRDPT
+19 R
-26 GSPTTSVH
+26 
-34 ALDLGSIAADVTGV
+34 GV
-48 SVPPPSH
+48 SVPPPS
-55 SLSPAVP
+55 SSTTAPAVP
-62 YDEPPVSDIPGL
+62 PLPDTAAVSDVEGL
-74 MSPLSRGRSTR
+74 LPPLSRGRSTR

-100 AVERAVMHAR
+100 DVERAVMHAR

-138 FGIERI
+138 FGIERV
-144 DLSIFR
+144 DLSVFK

-156 RLVDAG
+156 RLVDPS

-171 VGQDDEGQLLLAM
+171 VGQDEEGQLLLAM

-203 VRPVVCAYDDIHRLS
+203 VRPVVAAYDDIHRLS
-218 LKLGADF
+218 VKLGNDLPDLSAGEGEEQAGEVDF
-225 PELEDDG
+225 
-232 TDDGHGDVN
+232 
-241 LSVPDSDV
+241 SVPDTEV
-249 TDLGADD
+249 TDLGAND
-256 QAPIIKLVNSVLKRA
+256 QAPIIKLVNSILKRA

-283 SSEDMHVVFRVDGML
+283 SSEDMHVIFRVDGML
-298 DQAVT
+298 DSAVSV
-303 IPRRMSVG
+303 PRRMSVG
-311 VVSRVKV
+311 VVSRLKV
-318 MANLDIS
+318 MASLDIA
-325 ERRQPQDGRV
+325 ERRVPQDGRV
-335 SLLIDGHEIDLRVV
+335 SLLIDGHEIDLRIV
-349 TLPTVYGEAI
+349 TLPTVYGEAV

-378 LEDDRKVVEGAMAR
+378 LDADRTNVEAAMAR

-441 MAINAKAKMTFAGGL
+441 MAINPKAKMTFAGGL
-456 RAIMRA
+456 KAIMRA

-511 VEPFLLSSAVDCVV
+511 VEPFLLASAIDCVV

-538 KGARVEAQVMRD
+538 KAIRVEADVMRG
-550 NGFEVDG
+550 NGFDVDG
-557 DVEVSQPGGCDRC
+557 PVEVCQPGGCDRC
-570 NGTGYRGRLG
+570 NQTGYRGRIG

-585 QMNEEIRALILRR
+585 LMDEDLRSLVLRR

-606 VAVDKGM
+606 AAVAKGM
-613 VRLRE
+613 RRLRE
-618 DGLRKIRLGL
+618 DGLEKVRLGL

-637 TAAS
+637 TASN

>member
-1 MGRRATPSRR
+1 MPGLI
-11 RSVGHAAP
+11 AP
-19 RTVRDPT
+19 RT
-26 GSPTTSVH
+26 
-34 ALDLGSIAADVTGV
+34 
-48 SVPPPSH
+48 
-55 SLSPAVP
+55 
-62 YDEPPVSDIPGL
+62 
-74 MSPLSRGRSTR
+74 RGRSTR

-92 ELGFAKEE
+92 ELGFATEE
-100 AVERAVMHAR
+100 AVEMAVKHAR
-110 ESGRLTGRVLIEDG
+110 ETGKMTGRVLIEDG
-124 VLTPQQLA
+124 VLTAQQLA

-138 FGIERI
+138 FGIVRA
-144 DLSIFR
+144 DLSEFR
-150 IDTDLA
+150 VDMELA
-156 RLVDAG
+156 RLVDPG

-171 VGQDDEGQLLLAM
+171 IGQDEEGQLLLAM
-184 ADPANMLA
+184 ADASNLLA

-203 VRPVVCAYDDIHRLS
+203 VRPVIAASDDIHRLGQKIG
-218 LKLGADF
+218 LDLEEIGGDPAD
-225 PELEDDG
+225 DA
-232 TDDGHGDVN
+232 DVD
-241 LSVPDSDV
+241 LAAAPDADV
-249 TDLGADD
+249 TDLGAATDD
-256 QAPIIKLVNSVLKRA
+256 APIIKLVNSVLKRA

-283 SSEDMHVVFRVDGML
+283 SSEDMKVVFRVDGML
-298 DQAVT
+298 DSAVT
-303 IPRRMSVG
+303 IPRRMMTG
-311 VVSRVKV
+311 VVSRMKV
-318 MANLDIS
+318 MANLDIA
-325 ERRQPQDGRV
+325 ERRVPQDGRV

-378 LEDDRKVVEGAMAR
+378 LEEDRKSVEAAMAR

-441 MAINAKAKMTFAGGL
+441 MAINVKAKMTFAGGL
-456 RAIMRA
+456 KAIMRA

-525 AQRLARKLCESCK
+525 AQRLARKLCDCK
-538 KGARVEAQVMRD
+538 KAPKMVEASVMRD
-550 NGFEVDG
+550 HGF
-557 DVEVSQPGGCDRC
+557 DVQGEAVEIFNAGGCDRC
-570 NGTGYRGRLG
+570 NQTGYRGRVG
-580 IFEIL
+580 IFEVL
-585 QMNEEIRALILRR
+585 KMDEEIRSLVLRR

-606 VAVDKGM
+606 VAVGKGM
-613 VRLRE
+613 RRL
-618 DGLRKIRLGL
+618 
-628 TSPEEVLRV
+628 
-637 TAAS
+637 

>member
-1 MGRRATPSRR
+1 
-11 RSVGHAAP
+11 
-19 RTVRDPT
+19 
-26 GSPTTSVH
+26 
-34 ALDLGSIAADVTGV
+34 
-48 SVPPPSH
+48 
-55 SLSPAVP
+55 
-62 YDEPPVSDIPGL
+62 
-74 MSPLSRGRSTR
+74 
-85 LIGQVVV
+85 
-92 ELGFAKEE
+92 
-100 AVERAVMHAR
+100 
-110 ESGRLTGRVLIEDG
+110 
-124 VLTPQQLA
+124 
-132 RVLAER
+132 
-138 FGIERI
+138 
-144 DLSIFR
+144 
-150 IDTDLA
+150 
-156 RLVDAG
+156 
-162 FVRRYDAIP
+162 
-171 VGQDDEGQLLLAM
+171 
-184 ADPANMLA
+184 MLA

-203 VRPVVCAYDDIHRLS
+203 VRPVVAAYDDIHRLS
-218 LKLGADF
+218 VRLGNDLPDLSAD
-225 PELEDDG
+225 DDG
-232 TDDGHGDVN
+232 GDAGDVD

-283 SSEDMHVVFRVDGML
+283 SSEDMHVIFRVDGML
-298 DQAVT
+298 DSAVT

-311 VVSRVKV
+311 VVSRLKV
-318 MANLDIS
+318 MSNLDIA
-325 ERRQPQDGRV
+325 ERRTPQDGRV
-335 SLLIDGHEIDLRVV
+335 SLLIDGHEIDLRIV
-349 TLPTVYGEAI
+349 TLPTVYGEAV

-364 DSSSAPVGLEQIGM
+364 DSSSAPVGLEQVGM
-378 LEDDRKVVEGAMAR
+378 LENDRRNVEAAMAR

-441 MAINAKAKMTFAGGL
+441 MAINVKAKMTFAGGL
-456 RAIMRA
+456 KAIMRA

-511 VEPFLLSSAVDCVV
+511 VEPFLLSSAIDCVI
-525 AQRLARKLCESCK
+525 AQRLARKLCDSCK
-538 KGARVEAQVMRD
+538 KSLRVEASVMQH

-557 DVEVSQPGGCDRC
+557 DVEVCTPGGCDRC
-570 NGTGYRGRLG
+570 NHTGYRGRLG

-585 QMNEEIRALILRR
+585 LMDEEMRSLVLRR

-606 VAVDKGM
+606 AAVAKGM
-613 VRLRE
+613 KRLRE
-618 DGLRKIRLGL
+618 DGLDKVRLGL

-637 TAAS
+637 TASN

>member
-1 MGRRATPSRR
+1 
-11 RSVGHAAP
+11 
-19 RTVRDPT
+19 
-26 GSPTTSVH
+26 
-34 ALDLGSIAADVTGV
+34 V
-48 SVPPPSH
+48 SVPPPSR
-55 SLSPAVP
+55 STTTAPAVP
-62 YDEPPVSDIPGL
+62 PLPDLEAVSDVPGL
-74 MSPLSRGRSTR
+74 IPPMTRGRSTR

-100 AVERAVMHAR
+100 DVERAVAHAR

-144 DLSIFR
+144 DLTIFK
-150 IDTDLA
+150 IDNDLA
-156 RLVDAG
+156 RLVDPG

-171 VGQDDEGQLLLAM
+171 VGQDDDGQLLLAM

-203 VRPVVCAYDDIHRLS
+203 VRPVVAAYDDIHRLS
-218 LKLGADF
+218 VRLGNDIPDLTAG
-225 PELEDDG
+225 DDG
-232 TDDGHGDVN
+232 DGSADVD
-241 LSVPDSDV
+241 LSAVPDADV

-283 SSEDMHVVFRVDGML
+283 SSEDMHVIFRVDGML
-298 DQAVT
+298 DSAVT

-311 VVSRVKV
+311 VVSRLKV
-318 MANLDIS
+318 MSNLDIA
-325 ERRQPQDGRV
+325 ERRTPQDGRV
-335 SLLIDGHEIDLRVV
+335 SLKIDGHEIDLRVV
-349 TLPTVYGEAI
+349 TLPTVFGEAV

-378 LEDDRKVVEGAMAR
+378 LESDRRSVEAAMAR

-441 MAINAKAKMTFAGGL
+441 MAINNKAKMTFAGGL
-456 RAIMRA
+456 KAIMRA

-525 AQRLARKLCESCK
+525 AQRLARKLCDHCK
-538 KGARVEAQVMRD
+538 KAVRVEADVMLD
-550 NGFEVDG
+550 HGFVVDG
-557 DVEVSQPGGCDRC
+557 PVEIHKPGGCDRC
-570 NGTGYRGRLG
+570 NQTGYRGRLG

-585 QMNEEIRALILRR
+585 LMDEELRSLVLRR
-598 ASADEIAA
+598 ASADEIGAAA
-606 VAVDKGM
+606 VRKGM
-613 VRLRE
+613 KRLRE
-618 DGLRKIRLGL
+618 DGREKVLLGL

-637 TAAS
+637 TASS

>member
-1 MGRRATPSRR
+1 M
-11 RSVGHAAP
+11 
-19 RTVRDPT
+19 
-26 GSPTTSVH
+26 
-34 ALDLGSIAADVTGV
+34 
-48 SVPPPSH
+48 
-55 SLSPAVP
+55 
-62 YDEPPVSDIPGL
+62 PGL
-74 MSPLSRGRSTR
+74 IAPSTRGRSSR

-92 ELGFAKEE
+92 ELGFATQE
-100 AVERAVMHAR
+100 AVEKAVKKAR
-110 ESGRLTGRVLIEDG
+110 ETGKMTGRVLIEEG

-138 FGIERI
+138 FGIERA
-144 DLSIFR
+144 DLSEFHV
-150 IDTDLA
+150 DLELA
-156 RLVDAG
+156 RLVDPS

-171 VGQDDEGQLLLAM
+171 IGKDDDGQLLLAM
-184 ADPANMLA
+184 ADASNLLA

-203 VRPVVCAYDDIHRLS
+203 VRPVIAAYDDIHRLAQKIGS
-218 LKLGADF
+218 D
-225 PELEDDG
+225 LEEIGSDPSDE
-232 TDDGHGDVN
+232 GDVD
-241 LSVPDSDV
+241 LQAVPDSDV
-249 TDLGADD
+249 TDLGAKTDD
-256 QAPIIKLVNSVLKRA
+256 APIIRLVNSVLKRA

-283 SSEDMHVVFRVDGML
+283 TSEDMKVVFRVDGML
-298 DQAVT
+298 DPAVT
-303 IPRRMSVG
+303 IPRRMSIG
-311 VVSRVKV
+311 VVSRMKV
-318 MANLDIS
+318 MANLDIA
-325 ERRQPQDGRV
+325 ERRRPQDGRV

-378 LEDDRKVVEGAMAR
+378 LEVDRANVEKAMAR

-441 MAINAKAKMTFAGGL
+441 MAINPKAKMTFAGGL
-456 RAIMRA
+456 KAIMRA

-511 VEPFLLSSAVDCVV
+511 VEPFLLASAIDCVV
-525 AQRLARKLCESCK
+525 AQRLARKLCECK
-538 KGARVEAQVMRD
+538 TTVPVTASVMRD
-550 NGFEVDG
+550 NGFDVDE
-557 DVEVSQPGGCDRC
+557 DVDVCQPNGCERC
-570 NGTGYRGRLG
+570 NHTGYRGRLG

-585 QMNEEIRALILRR
+585 QMTEEIRSLILRR
-598 ASADEIAA
+598 ASADEVAA
-606 VAVDKGM
+606 VAVGDGM
-613 VRLRE
+613 LRLRE
-618 DGLRKIRLGL
+618 DGLQKVRLGL

-637 TAAS
+637 TASS

>member
-1 MGRRATPSRR
+1 
-11 RSVGHAAP
+11 
-19 RTVRDPT
+19 
-26 GSPTTSVH
+26 
-34 ALDLGSIAADVTGV
+34 
-48 SVPPPSH
+48 
-55 SLSPAVP
+55 
-62 YDEPPVSDIPGL
+62 
-74 MSPLSRGRSTR
+74 
-85 LIGQVVV
+85 VVV

-100 AVERAVMHAR
+100 AVEAAVMHAR
-110 ESGRLTGRVLIEDG
+110 ESGRLTGRALIEDG

-144 DLSIFR
+144 DLAVFR
-150 IDTDLA
+150 IDTELA
-156 RLVDAG
+156 RLVDPG

-171 VGQDDEGQLLLAM
+171 VGQDEEGQLLLAM

-203 VRPVVCAYDDIHRLS
+203 VRPVVAAYDDIHRLS
-218 LKLGADF
+218 LKLGNDF
-225 PELEDDG
+225 PDLG
-232 TDDGHGDVN
+232 TDDPDEGGAGVER
-241 LSVPDSDV
+241 SVPDADV

-271 IRRGASDIHFDP
+271 IRREASDIHFDP
-283 SSEDMHVVFRVDGML
+283 SSEDMHVIFRVDGML
-298 DQAVT
+298 DGAVT

-311 VVSRVKV
+311 VVSRMKV
-318 MANLDIS
+318 MANLDIA
-325 ERRQPQDGRV
+325 ERRTPQDGRV

-349 TLPTVYGEAI
+349 TLPTVHGEAI

-378 LEDDRKVVEGAMAR
+378 LEEDRKVVEGAMAR

-538 KGARVEAQVMRD
+538 KPVRVEAQIMRD

-557 DVEVSQPGGCDRC
+557 DVDVCKPGGCDRC
-570 NGTGYRGRLG
+570 NQTGYRGRLG

-585 QMNEEIRALILRR
+585 QMTEEIRALILRR

-606 VAVDKGM
+606 VAVENGM

-618 DGLRKIRLGL
+618 DGLRKIRLSL

>member
-1 MGRRATPSRR
+1 
-11 RSVGHAAP
+11 
-19 RTVRDPT
+19 
-26 GSPTTSVH
+26 
-34 ALDLGSIAADVTGV
+34 V
-48 SVPPPSH
+48 SLPPPS
-55 SLSPAVP
+55 SRTTAPAVP
-62 YDEPPVSDIPGL
+62 PLPEHVAVADIPGL
-74 MSPLSRGRSTR
+74 IPPLTRGRSTR

-144 DLSIFR
+144 DLTVFR
-150 IDTDLA
+150 IDNDLA
-156 RLVDAG
+156 RLVDPS

-203 VRPVVCAYDDIHRLS
+203 VRPVVAAYDDIHRLS
-218 LKLGADF
+218 VRLGNDLPDLSA
-225 PELEDDG
+225 EDG
-232 TDDGHGDVN
+232 GDDSSEVD
-241 LSVPDSDV
+241 LSVPDTEV

-283 SSEDMHVVFRVDGML
+283 GSDDMHVIFRVDGML
-298 DQAVT
+298 DSAVT

-311 VVSRVKV
+311 VVSRLKV
-318 MANLDIS
+318 MSNLDIA
-325 ERRQPQDGRV
+325 ERRVPQDGRV

-349 TLPTVYGEAI
+349 TLPTVYGEAV

-378 LEDDRKVVEGAMAR
+378 LEEDRANVEAAMAR

-441 MAINAKAKMTFAGGL
+441 MAINVKAKMTFAGGL
-456 RAIMRA
+456 KAIMRA

-511 VEPFLLSSAVDCVV
+511 VEPFLLSSAIDCVV

-538 KGARVEAQVMRD
+538 KPMRVEAEVMRG
-550 NGFEVDG
+550 NGFVVDG
-557 DVEVSQPGGCDRC
+557 SVDVCKPGGCDRC
-570 NGTGYRGRLG
+570 NQTGYRGRLG
-580 IFEIL
+580 IFEVL
-585 QMNEEIRALILRR
+585 QMDEEIRSLVLRR

-606 VAVDKGM
+606 AAMAKGM
-613 VRLRE
+613 RRLRE
-618 DGLRKIRLGL
+618 DGLEKIRLGL

-637 TAAS
+637 TASG

>member
-1 MGRRATPSRR
+1 
-11 RSVGHAAP
+11 
-19 RTVRDPT
+19 
-26 GSPTTSVH
+26 
-34 ALDLGSIAADVTGV
+34 V
-48 SVPPPSH
+48 SLPPPS
-55 SLSPAVP
+55 SRTTAPAVP
-62 YDEPPVSDIPGL
+62 PLPEHVAVADIPGL
-74 MSPLSRGRSTR
+74 IPPLTRGRSTR

-144 DLSIFR
+144 DLTVFR
-150 IDTDLA
+150 IDNDLA
-156 RLVDAG
+156 RLVDPS

-203 VRPVVCAYDDIHRLS
+203 VRPVVAAYDDIHRLS
-218 LKLGADF
+218 VRLGNDLPDLSA
-225 PELEDDG
+225 EDG
-232 TDDGHGDVN
+232 GDDSSEVD
-241 LSVPDSDV
+241 LSVPDTEV

-283 SSEDMHVVFRVDGML
+283 GSDDMHVIFRVDGML
-298 DQAVT
+298 DSAVT

-311 VVSRVKV
+311 VVSRLKV
-318 MANLDIS
+318 MSNLDIA
-325 ERRQPQDGRV
+325 ERRVPQDGRV

-349 TLPTVYGEAI
+349 TLPTVYGEAV

-378 LEDDRKVVEGAMAR
+378 LEEDRANVEAAMAR

-456 RAIMRA
+456 KAIMRA

-511 VEPFLLSSAVDCVV
+511 VEPFLLSSAIDCVV

-538 KGARVEAQVMRD
+538 KPMRVEAEVMRG
-550 NGFEVDG
+550 NGFVVDG
-557 DVEVSQPGGCDRC
+557 SVDVCKPGGCDRC
-570 NGTGYRGRLG
+570 NQTGYRGRLG
-580 IFEIL
+580 IFEVL
-585 QMNEEIRALILRR
+585 QMDEEIRSLVLRR

-606 VAVDKGM
+606 AAMAKGM
-613 VRLRE
+613 RRLRE
-618 DGLRKIRLGL
+618 DGLEKIRLGL

-637 TAAS
+637 TASG